1 MKKMIAF
8 FLVLALAL
16 SCAACGKAEMDEPS
30 TSPGVNG
37 DMTPEPTLKGNE
49 PDDEEPE
56 DEPGEDGEEDEQ
68 QPEVEPVP
76 ETTPELTEEPNPA
89 PVPENTP
96 EPTPEPTPG
105 ESENLS
111 LTEIL
116 EQMIAASGF
125 DGGPFFEAYAVTKE
139 DAPYTIGYEGFSGEF
154 EEALGYGP
162 MMGSMAFIMVLF
174 RLDDGADAQ
183 SFADDIKSNADPRKW
198 ICVEAE
204 TVEAI
209 VSGNTVLFIMSDA
222 DSASQLTSAFTQ
234 VME

>member
-76 ETTPELTEEPNPA
+76 ET
-89 PVPENTP
+89 TP